1 MAGGMKTWLEWW
13 DAVEEGV
20 AVEPSGEFPGMTTI
34 CWRWSELECPKRR
47 KSWHGIETC
56 KAKLK
61 EFDVIYEDGTIAM
74 RLMKCDT
81 CGNWMARPLGVVR

>member
-1 MAGGMKTWLEWW
+1 MGLGLKTMLEWW

-34 CWRWSELECPKRR
+34 SWRWSEIECPKCR
-47 KSWHGIETC
+47 KSWHGPETC

-61 EFDVIYEDGTIAM
+61 EYDLTWEDGSLEM
-74 RLMKCDT
+74 RLMRCDT
-81 CGNWMARPLGVVR
+81 CSRWMGRPLGLVR